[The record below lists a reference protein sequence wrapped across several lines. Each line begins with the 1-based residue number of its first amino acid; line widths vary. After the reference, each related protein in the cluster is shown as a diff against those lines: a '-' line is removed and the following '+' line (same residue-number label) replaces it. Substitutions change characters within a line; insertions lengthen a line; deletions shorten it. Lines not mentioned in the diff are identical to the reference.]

1 MLKNDL
7 KPVERLV
14 CRCLDPMRTALE
26 LDRIAL
32 DYMEAGWDIKRGF
45 GGVVILTLVDGEVH
59 FVPSARGIE
68 QIIFERRAKG

>member
-1 MLKNDL
+1 MPRNDL
-7 KPVERLV
+7 RPVEKLV
-14 CRCLDPMRTALE
+14 LRCLDPMRTSLE

-45 GGVVILTLVDGEVH
+45 AGVVILPLVDGEVH

-68 QIIFERRAKG
+68 QIIFERRA